1 VMAFHDDDDLDLDF
15 ANFNLDD
22 IEDAGFD
29 LLPDGD
35 YPVVVVSAEA
45 KPHKDGHG
53 KRVNL
58 KLQVT
63 DGQYRGRVLFDGLS
77 VVHRSEKAQQIALQK
92 VKALLKSAKA
102 TDTRLS
108 TFPGLECLAAVKTSK
123 QEGYEARNEVKGY
136 KPFPAKAKPSF
147 LGG

>member
-1 VMAFHDDDDLDLDF
+1 MAFHDDEDMDLDF
-15 ANFNLDD
+15 ADFNLDAV
-22 IEDAGFD
+22 EDAGFD

-35 YPVVVVSAEA
+35 YPVVVVSADS

-58 KLQVT
+58 KLKVT
-63 DGQYRGRVLFDGLS
+63 DGKYQGRVLFDGLS

-108 TFPGLECLAAVKTSK
+108 TFPGLECVAVVKTSQ
-123 QEGYEARNEVKGY
+123 QEGYEPRNEVKGY

>member
-1 VMAFHDDDDLDLDF
+1 MAFHEDEDLDF
-15 ANFNLDD
+15 GDFNLDAV
-22 IEDAGFD
+22 EEPGFD
-29 LLPDGD
+29 LLPDGE
-35 YPVVVVSAEA
+35 YPIVIVSAES

-58 KLQVT
+58 KLKVT
-63 DGQYRGRVLFDGLS
+63 EGPYQGRVLFDGLS

-108 TFPGLECLAAVKTSK
+108 SFPGLECNAVVRTSK
-123 QEGYEARNEVKGY
+123 QEGYEPKNEVKGY
-136 KPFPAKAKPSF
+136 KPGAVQTAKGKPSW

>member
-1 VMAFHDDDDLDLDF
+1 MAFLEEDDLDF
-15 ANFNLDD
+15 ADFNLDD
-22 IEDAGFD
+22 VEEPGFD
-29 LLPDGD
+29 LLPDGE
-35 YPVVVVSAEA
+35 YPVVVVSAES

-63 DGQYRGRVLFDGLS
+63 DGQYKGRVLFDGLS

-102 TDTRLS
+102 SDTRLS
-108 TFPGLECLAAVKTSK
+108 SFPGLECNAVVRTSK
-123 QEGYEARNEVKGY
+123 QEGYEPRNEVKAY
-136 KPFPAKAKPSF
+136 KPGATQVGKGKPSW